1 MCHRTK
7 LSLVSRQSQW
17 PLVSFLVSMRPA
29 PLSLFLFVVLLLSS
43 SAPTWAQQ
51 SVFKA
56 RVFDEH
62 EGEALQGVNVAVE
75 GTTLGGA
82 TDSDG
87 VVAISG
93 IPTGKQTI
101 VFSFVGYETV
111 KLTVTFPTSD
121 PDFLYE
127 IALEESHEELEE
139 VSVSATRTSRTIADQ
154 ATRVETIAGEEIEEK
169 ISMEPGNISMLLNE
183 SPGINVQQT
192 SAVTGG
198 S

>member
-101 VFSFVGYETV
+101 VF
-111 KLTVTFPTSD
+111 
-121 PDFLYE
+121 
-127 IALEESHEELEE
+127 
-139 VSVSATRTSRTIADQ
+139 
-154 ATRVETIAGEEIEEK
+154 
-169 ISMEPGNISMLLNE
+169 
-183 SPGINVQQT
+183 
-192 SAVTGG
+192 
-198 S
+198 